1 MSVFVKIISYKNL
14 KDSGLIS
21 FDFPVTFSVKKTKY
35 RFINTD
41 KNFFGME
48 KNLTLVTRAAVVN
61 FASILLK
68 EV

>member
-21 FDFPVTFSVKKTKY
+21 FDFPATFSVKQQISVHYYSQK
-35 RFINTD
+35 
-41 KNFFGME
+41 FFMME
-48 KNLTLVTRAAVVN
+48 IILTIVRRAVEVN
-61 FASILLK
+61 FVIILLK